1 MGRVDGRVAIVTGGA
16 RGLGA
21 AQARLLADEGASV
34 VVTDVL
40 AERGRA
46 LADEIGGR
54 ARFVDH
60 DVTDP
65 AGWSDVVRAAE
76 EAFGPVSVLVN
87 NAGILHEEP
96 LESLDEADYRRV
108 VEVNQVGVFLG
119 MRAVLPSMRR
129 AGGGSIVNISSVA
142 GIVGFPG
149 FLGYVASKWAIRGM
163 TKAAALELAGDGIR
177 VNSVHPG
184 VIDTEMTKG
193 LSAADAAVAAQPIPR
208 KGRPEEIA
216 RLVCFLASDESS
228 FSTGS
233 EFVADGGLTCQ

>member
-1 MGRVDGRVAIVTGGA
+1 MGRVDGKVAVVTGGA

-40 AERGRA
+40 SDQGAA
-46 LADEIGGR
+46 LAGQIGKR
-54 ARFVDH
+54 ARFVRH
-60 DVTDP
+60 DVTSA
-65 AGWSDVVRAAE
+65 AGWSHVVRTAE

-87 NAGILHEEP
+87 NAGIMHEAP

-108 VEVNQVGVFLG
+108 IEVNQIGVFLG

-129 AGGGSIVNISSVA
+129 GGGGSIVNISSIA

-163 TKAAALELAGDGIR
+163 TKAAALEFAGDAIR

-184 VIDTEMTKG
+184 VIDTEMTRG
-193 LSAADAAVAAQPIPR
+193 LSAAEAAVKMQPIAR

-216 RLVCFLASDESS
+216 QLVCFLASDESA

-233 EFVADGGLTCQ
+233 EFLADGGFTCQ

>member
-21 AQARLLADEGASV
+21 AQARLLAAEGASV

-40 AERGRA
+40 AEQGRE
-46 LADEIGGR
+46 LAGQLGDR

-60 DVTDP
+60 DVSDA
-65 AGWSDVVRAAE
+65 AGWSEVVRAAE
-76 EAFGPVSVLVN
+76 DAFGPVSVLVN
-87 NAGILHEEP
+87 NAGILREAP

-108 VEVNQVGVFLG
+108 VDVNQVGVFLG
-119 MRAVLPSMRR
+119 MRAVVPSMRR

-163 TKAAALELAGDGIR
+163 TKAAALELAGDRIR

-184 VIDTEMTKG
+184 VIDTEMTRG
-193 LSAADAAVAAQPIPR
+193 LSAGDAAVAAQPIPR